1 MKQEWIARAKRFATY
16 ALVGC
21 FDTGM
26 DWVAFTTAHELLH
39 FTPVICQAIG
49 YFVGTVCSYFLNG
62 RITFRDGHIAR
73 WRQCLRFVMWNVVS
87 LGVSEVMIGLLTH
100 LASTRTS
107 PRSASRSRSRCSTT
121 SAINILCSQSP
132 NKRKE
137 SRIMTDRQLINL
149 AEQASRNAYVPYSH
163 FAVGAALECRD
174 GTVFTGCNIENA
186 ALGSTI
192 CAERTAACK
201 AVSEGRRDFV
211 RIAVYGDG
219 EHYCYPCGACRQFL
233 AEFAPDMEVLSV
245 MGGGRYVSNR
255 LSELMP
261 YTFNY

>member
-21 FDTGM
+21 FDTSM

-100 LASTRTS
+100 FGLNPYIAKVGVTLEVALKPRLA
-107 PRSASRSRSRCSTT
+107 
-121 SAINILCSQSP
+121 
-132 NKRKE
+132 
-137 SRIMTDRQLINL
+137 
-149 AEQASRNAYVPYSH
+149 
-163 FAVGAALECRD
+163 D
-174 GTVFTGCNIENA
+174 GTVEERDIIFTVAYG
-186 ALGSTI
+186 GQF
-192 CAERTAACK
+192 TAYW
-201 AVSEGRRDFV
+201 RR
-211 RIAVYGDG
+211 Y
-219 EHYCYPCGACRQFL
+219 
-233 AEFAPDMEVLSV
+233 
-245 MGGGRYVSNR
+245 
-255 LSELMP
+255 
-261 YTFNY
+261 

>member
-87 LGVSEVMIGLLTH
+87 LGVSEVM
-100 LASTRTS
+100 
-107 PRSASRSRSRCSTT
+107 
-121 SAINILCSQSP
+121 
-132 NKRKE
+132 
-137 SRIMTDRQLINL
+137 DRP
-149 AEQASRNAYVPYSH
+149 AD
-163 FAVGAALECRD
+163 ALRPQP
-174 GTVFTGCNIENA
+174 VH
-186 ALGSTI
+186 
-192 CAERTAACK
+192 RQ
-201 AVSEGRRDFV
+201 GRRHA
-211 RIAVYGDG
+211 RGRAV
-219 EHYCYPCGACRQFL
+219 QL
-233 AEFAPDMEVLSV
+233 L
-245 MGGGRYVSNR
+245 R
-255 LSELMP
+255 L
-261 YTFNY
+261 

>member
-87 LGVSEVMIGLLTH
+87 LGVSEVMIGLLT
-100 LASTRTS
+100 

-121 SAINILCSQSP
+121 SAISILCSQSP